1 MRIKLI
7 SFVGIVNNKTTSND
21 LPMNRKEFLSTAALL
36 GGMSLV
42 PGSIVRAAEKMAPA
56 RKGGKHIDASRSV
69 LISDIHICG
78 EFDQNG
84 RPIKY
89 PYNPTSLN
97 LRIDEIFELRPLPAN
112 VIVFGD
118 VAWDYGLEE
127 DYRYAAKLL
136 KRLEDAGIKV
146 TLGLG
151 NHDRRAPFFNVFPE
165 YAQKSPVPGR
175 AVSVVS
181 LPHADLVM
189 LDSLAELPGLKRKQK
204 TTVTG
209 EISQEQIEWLKGYLA
224 QSSKRVILA
233 SHHPLKEMPN
243 LSALINE
250 SPAVAGYIYGHN
262 HQWNKSV
269 VILRPRKGIHMV
281 PSVGLPA
288 TFYGDIGFAVM
299 DMTSEGA
306 EISFTSRGFW
316 WPQPVENPC
325 REWLQREKD
334 LQNEKTTILF

>member
-1 MRIKLI
+1 
-7 SFVGIVNNKTTSND
+7 
-21 LPMNRKEFLSTAALL
+21 
-36 GGMSLV
+36 
-42 PGSIVRAAEKMAPA
+42 
-56 RKGGKHIDASRSV
+56 
-69 LISDIHICG
+69 
-78 EFDQNG
+78 
-84 RPIKY
+84 
-89 PYNPTSLN
+89 
-97 LRIDEIFELRPLPAN
+97 
-112 VIVFGD
+112 
-118 VAWDYGLEE
+118 
-127 DYRYAAKLL
+127 
-136 KRLEDAGIKV
+136 
-146 TLGLG
+146 
-151 NHDRRAPFFNVFPE
+151 
-165 YAQKSPVPGR
+165 
-175 AVSVVS
+175 
-181 LPHADLVM
+181 
-189 LDSLAELPGLKRKQK
+189 
-204 TTVTG
+204 
-209 EISQEQIEWLKGYLA
+209 
-224 QSSKRVILA
+224 
-233 SHHPLKEMPN
+233 MPN